1 MQLQNLLRR
10 ANEIS
15 QQTDNPTN
23 NNNNENEYKEI
34 WKRIRKLKPRWAEA
48 NARYGMALL
57 GTPNNQKKAIE
68 LLHRSIDIQFVD
80 DPISLNTPQGLFFA
94 STVGRYYHHI
104 DQTVR
109 AIPIIDEVYLANPN
123 DLCLALMSSTMILHQ
138 VPTSIEKE
146 DEIVREYLERTNI
159 VLTRL
164 QQQQQQQLSSQTQ
177 TQITQQEQNKWTMD
191 EQYLSQTFPGAAS
204 DPYDHCMISEFIFI
218 MSSLVLQHVCVRRQ
232 LSHVLILCGVWLCVI
247 VFISPQIYYIYHS
260 IMTRMY
266 VNVGD
271 YSATAFVVALLY
283 ILTT

>member
-23 NNNNENEYKEI
+23 NNNNYANEYKEI

-80 DPISLNTPQGLFFA
+80 DPISLNTPQGLVFA

-191 EQYLSQTFPGAAS
+191 EQYLSQSFPGAAS
-204 DPYDHCMISEFIFI
+204 DPYEHCMISEFIF
-218 MSSLVLQHVCVRRQ
+218 V
-232 LSHVLILCGVWLCVI
+232 LCV
-247 VFISPQIYYIYHS
+247 
-260 IMTRMY
+260 
-266 VNVGD
+266 
-271 YSATAFVVALLY
+271 
-283 ILTT
+283 